1 VTVAVGAIRRV
12 RENRLWQTMRHRN
25 YRLWFVGQSISGI
38 GTWMQMVAQSW
49 LVLALTG
56 DPLMMGIVAA
66 AQYSPVLLFGLFGG
80 IVADGLPKRRV
91 LLATQTT
98 FSVLAVILF
107 ALTAT
112 GAVQV
117 WHVAV
122 VAFGFGL
129 TNAIDMPV
137 RNSFSVEMVGRED
150 VSNAVA
156 LNSALFNAA
165 RIIGPAIAGLTIGV
179 FGVSVAF
186 LLNGLSYI
194 GVILALLL
202 MRTAELQSPPLIPRP
217 ASARAVLSSL
227 SEGLGYVRRTPIVLL
242 AVLLVGWVSTFGM
255 NFTVLM
261 PALARDVLGTDASGY
276 GFLMAASGL
285 GALTGA
291 LWLASAKRTRPILIG
306 VGGVV
311 FGAFEVALGFS
322 QIYALSLL
330 AMLIVGFG
338 SVAMTATAN
347 ATVQL
352 HAPDQLR
359 GRVMSVYMTIF
370 VGSTPIG
377 SLIMGAIASS
387 YGTDIAVSLGGALSA
402 VAALYAIVWL
412 RRIRAVD
419 RRARAASTIGA
430 ADPAAIGAAIMAP
443 DAPAIALAADPA
455 STDRAAA
462 TTLASPAS
470 AAWKAAEPAPAERTP
485 VSLRS

>member
-1 VTVAVGAIRRV
+1 MSAAVGAVMRV
-12 RENRLWQTMRHRN
+12 RANPVWRAFRHRN

-56 DPLMMGIVAA
+56 DPFMIGVVAA
-66 AQYSPVLLFGLFGG
+66 AQYSPVLAFGLFGG
-80 IVADGLPKRRV
+80 LVADGLAKRRV
-91 LLATQTT
+91 LLATQLV
-98 FSVLAVILF
+98 FGACAIVLW
-107 ALTAT
+107 ALSAT

-117 WHVAV
+117 WHVAL

-179 FGVSVAF
+179 LGVSVAF
-186 LLNGLSYI
+186 LVNGLSYLAVV
-194 GVILALLL
+194 GALLL
-202 MRTAELQSPPLIPRP
+202 MRPADLQSPPTIPRP
-217 ASARAVLSSL
+217 ASVRAALGSL
-227 SEGLGYVRRTPIVLL
+227 AEGLGYVRRSPIVLL
-242 AVLLVGWVSTFGM
+242 AVVLVGTVSTFGM

-276 GFLMAASGL
+276 GFLMSASGL
-285 GALTGA
+285 GALSAALWIASGKRSRPMLIGIGGLILGA
-291 LWLASAKRTRPILIG
+291 LE
-306 VGGVV
+306 VV
-311 FGAFEVALGFS
+311 LGFS
-322 QIYALSLL
+322 RLYPLSLA

-338 SVAMTATAN
+338 SVSMTATAN

-352 HAPDQLR
+352 RVPDQLR

-377 SLIMGAIASS
+377 SLIVGAIASRF
-387 YGTDIAVSLGGALSA
+387 GTDVAVSFGGAVSA
-402 VAALYAIVWL
+402 AAAIGAIVWL
-412 RRIRAVD
+412 RRILADD
-419 RRARAASTIGA
+419 RRARAVRS
-430 ADPAAIGAAIMAP
+430 ADGPVEPA
-443 DAPAIALAADPA
+443 
-455 STDRAAA
+455 RV
-462 TTLASPAS
+462 TLAG
-470 AAWKAAEPAPAERTP
+470 
-485 VSLRS
+485 

>member
-1 VTVAVGAIRRV
+1 MSAAVGAVRRIQANPV
-12 RENRLWQTMRHRN
+12 WRAFGHRN
-25 YRLWFVGQSISGI
+25 YRLWFVGQSVSGI

-56 DPLMMGIVAA
+56 DPFMMGVVAA

-98 FSVLAVILF
+98 FSVLALVLW
-107 ALTAT
+107 ALTASNV
-112 GAVQV
+112 VQV
-117 WHVAV
+117 WHVAL

-179 FGVSVAF
+179 FGVSIAF
-186 LLNGLSYI
+186 LINGLSYV
-194 GVILALLL
+194 GVIVALLL
-202 MRTAELQSPPLIPRP
+202 MHTSQLQSPPLIARP
-217 ASARAVLSSL
+217 GSVRAVLGSL
-227 SEGLGYVRRTPIVLL
+227 GEGLGYVRRTPIVLL
-242 AVLLVGWVSTFGM
+242 AVVLVGVVSTFGM

-285 GALTGA
+285 GALTAAIWIAAG
-291 LWLASAKRTRPILIG
+291 KRSRPMLIG
-306 VGGVV
+306 VGGLV
-311 FGAFEVALGFS
+311 FGLVEVALGFS
-322 QIYALSLL
+322 RIYPLSLL
-330 AMLIVGFG
+330 AMLIVGAG

-352 HAPDQLR
+352 HVPDQLR

-377 SLIMGAIASS
+377 SLIVGAIASS
-387 YGTDIAVSLGGALSA
+387 FGTDVAVSFGGAVSA
-402 VAALYAIVWL
+402 AAALYATVRL
-412 RRIRAVD
+412 RRI
-419 RRARAASTIGA
+419 
-430 ADPAAIGAAIMAP
+430 
-443 DAPAIALAADPA
+443 LAADREG
-455 STDRAAA
+455 RAARR
-462 TTLASPAS
+462 LAE
-470 AAWKAAEPAPAERTP
+470 KLLEPTSVEPTP
-485 VSLRS
+485 VRLPS